1 MWNFYG
7 ILVITINYMSS
18 PVCPRHPEIWD
29 TSAIKCSPTV
39 GTCEGICGW
48 FVLRG
53 SKLEMCLLVQRIS
66 VMEALKEE
74 PQTKV
79 MFVMPLK
86 YLGIQ

>member
-1 MWNFYG
+1 M
-7 ILVITINYMSS
+7 
-18 PVCPRHPEIWD
+18 CPRHPEIWN
-29 TSAIKCSPTV
+29 TCAVTRSLTV
-39 GTCEGICGW
+39 GTCEGISGW

-66 VMEALKEE
+66 VVEALKEQ

-79 MFVMPLK
+79 MFMMPLK

>member
-1 MWNFYG
+1 MF
-7 ILVITINYMSS
+7 
-18 PVCPRHPEIWD
+18 PRHPEIWD
-29 TSAIKCSPTV
+29 TSAVKSSLTV
-39 GTCEGICGW
+39 GTCEGMGGW

-66 VMEALKEE
+66 VVEALKEQ

-79 MFVMPLK
+79 MFMMPLK